1 MVMKGLQG
9 AVRVR
14 CPHCLEADWRT
25 QIELDS
31 PRPFTCYMCLCR
43 SDRPLPAKGL
53 REGCATRLAHLGT
66 TVGGLFRKRCRA
78 RAPRWQAPF

>member
-1 MVMKGLQG
+1 MWMRGLEG

-25 QIELDS
+25 RIELDS

-43 SDRPLPAKGL
+43 SDRPLPAGGL
-53 REGCATRLAHLGT
+53 REGCTARLAKLGGA
-66 TVGGLFRKRCRA
+66 VSGLFRKGGGHN
-78 RAPRWQAPF
+78 APV